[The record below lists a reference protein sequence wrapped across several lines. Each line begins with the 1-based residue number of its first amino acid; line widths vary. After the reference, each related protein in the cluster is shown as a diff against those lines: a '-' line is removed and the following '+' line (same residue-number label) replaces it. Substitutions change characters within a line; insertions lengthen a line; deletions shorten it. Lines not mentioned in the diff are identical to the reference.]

1 MTMNS
6 NVFGA
11 VRMGYLVVGSRKID
25 EWKRF
30 VQEAIGLHLASES
43 SSALAFRMDAHARR
57 LIIENDPSEDVIA
70 VGWQLDDD
78 AVLQVILDRLKG
90 RGVQIDYFCDGEAQ
104 VRGVKSLHRFV
115 GPKGLIIELF
125 VDPLLDDTPLDMPC
139 SAFITG
145 AAGMGHISLM
155 SREPQRNIAFW
166 QDLFDARVSD
176 TIALARGKRT
186 ALDVYFLR
194 LNQRHHSIAIAATR
208 GVSIDMFKTR
218 INHFNMEVAT
228 LDDLSAAYE
237 RCIATGCKLSRGVG
251 QHPNDKELSFY
262 VHTPSGFEFEIGWD
276 ALAIDEATWQEG
288 MTYRNMSTWGHEIP
302 GTFSS
307 ELSLGHL
314 VNAVRSLRGEEYLPW

>member
-1 MTMNS
+1 MNS

-11 VRMGYLVVGSRKID
+11 VRMGYLVVGSRKIG

-30 VQEAIGLHLASES
+30 LQEAIGLHLASES

-57 LIIENDPSEDVIA
+57 LIIESDPSEDVIA

-90 RGVQIDYFCDGEAQ
+90 RGVQIDYIRDGEAQ
-104 VRGVKSLHRFV
+104 ARGVESLHRFV
-115 GPKGLIIELF
+115 GPKGLVIELF

-166 QDLFDARVSD
+166 QDLLDARVSD

-208 GVSIDMFKTR
+208 GLSIDMFKTR

-237 RCIATGCKLSRGVG
+237 RCITTGCKLSRGVG

-276 ALAIDEATWQEG
+276 ALAVDETTWQEG
-288 MTYRNMSTWGHEIP
+288 ITYRNMSTWGHEIP

-307 ELSLGHL
+307 ELSFGHL